1 MTDDRVEEVKKN
13 ILSPSQ
19 WVRILYMVFYAVAC
33 WVSLIVLPVIIVCQV
48 VISLISGED
57 NKNLR
62 EFGGK
67 LSAYLHNAL
76 DYLLYVDETKP
87 WPFES
92 NETDDEADDGP
103 VTYSAPETGS
113 TSASDDTQ
121 AGAGKLQAMEKVEKV
136 QTMCLPI
143 SVLPMTRRLLS
154 RKKSGLMNS
163 IRQQSLA
170 TKSVRRVSLKRMK
183 KLMKNRLKV
192 RSEYFLM
199 AANL

>member
-121 AGAGKLQAMEKVEKV
+121 AGAGSAESADDVFADISFTNDTPASEPEKVGTDE
-136 QTMCLPI
+136 LNP
-143 SVLPMTRRLLS
+143 
-154 RKKSGLMNS
+154 
-163 IRQQSLA
+163 A
-170 TKSVRRVSLKRMK
+170 TKSGDEVSEAGK
-183 KLMKNRLKV
+183 
-192 RSEYFLM
+192 SEADEKADEESSKGPL
-199 AANL
+199 

>member
-48 VISLISGED
+48 VIALISGED

-62 EFGGK
+62 DFGGK

-76 DYLLYVDETKP
+76 DYLLYVDESKP

-92 NETDDEADDGP
+92 NEVVDEAEDDP
-103 VTYSAPETGS
+103 VSYSAP
-113 TSASDDTQ
+113 ASDSGSAYDDTPSSPGSADDVFADISFTDDTADSDSEKGKDDLSPATNPGADVSD
-121 AGAGKLQAMEKVEKV
+121 AGE
-136 QTMCLPI
+136 
-143 SVLPMTRRLLS
+143 SVAPESADEESSKDQL
-154 RKKSGLMNS
+154 
-163 IRQQSLA
+163 
-170 TKSVRRVSLKRMK
+170 
-183 KLMKNRLKV
+183 
-192 RSEYFLM
+192 
-199 AANL
+199 

>member
-67 LSAYLHNAL
+67 LSAYLHNA
-76 DYLLYVDETKP
+76 
-87 WPFES
+87 
-92 NETDDEADDGP
+92 
-103 VTYSAPETGS
+103 
-113 TSASDDTQ
+113 
-121 AGAGKLQAMEKVEKV
+121 
-136 QTMCLPI
+136 
-143 SVLPMTRRLLS
+143 
-154 RKKSGLMNS
+154 
-163 IRQQSLA
+163 QSLCCCDCSGCA
-170 TKSVRRVSLKRMK
+170 RGG
-183 KLMKNRLKV
+183 KV
-192 RSEYFLM
+192 R
-199 AANL
+199 